1 MTYAGFVYVWREE
14 GSLVLLV
21 RSSRGGKGG
30 VQKLSARSAENPQV
44 FGVLSGKKAAR
55 RS

>member
-1 MTYAGFVYVWREE
+1 MTYAGFVCVTR
-14 GSLVLLV
+14 GRFVGIVSSLVL
-21 RSSRGGKGG
+21 RGEGG
-30 VQKLSARSAENPQV
+30 VQKLIARYAEDPQV